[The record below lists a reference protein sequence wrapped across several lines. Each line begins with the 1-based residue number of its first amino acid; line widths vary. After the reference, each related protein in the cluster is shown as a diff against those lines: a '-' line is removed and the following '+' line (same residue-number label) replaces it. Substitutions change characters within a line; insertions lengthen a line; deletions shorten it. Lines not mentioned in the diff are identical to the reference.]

1 MDKHHPDKTGKQVR
15 RCTHDSPDV
24 ECKATIS
31 FKACAGGWKGAPEV
45 RDHLKA
51 KLVVGRGGAYSGHAV
66 TMGAMRSTAQ
76 QTSPR
81 VVHYHHRP
89 LPCKAPRFSF
99 VDDFSE
105 AFDEESEEGRLRL
118 PTTTTDCVIR
128 TAISPPPPPRGGPT
142 PPPPPPPPPGVSPAP
157 HTLARWQSSGR
168 RLRPCA

>member
-31 FKACAGGWKGAPEV
+31 FKACAGGWRGAPEV

-128 TAISPPPPPRGGPT
+128 T
-142 PPPPPPPPPGVSPAP
+142 
-157 HTLARWQSSGR
+157 
-168 RLRPCA
+168 